1 MLGVEWDQMSQPTFS
16 KGRKSLSVVLLPLG
30 SLTDFVT
37 AHESHG
43 VGPVGRL
50 RLMPV
55 VIFSILSSLSVE
67 MWPKRLC
74 HSGLGICLVGGT
86 AAAIAT
92 SDSLR

>member
-1 MLGVEWDQMSQPTFS
+1 MSQPTFS

-50 RLMPV
+50 RNMPV
-55 VIFSILSSLSVE
+55 AIFSILSNLSAKI
-67 MWPKRLC
+67 WPKRLC
-74 HSGLGICLVGGT
+74 HIGLGSCLVDGT
-86 AAAIAT
+86 AAAMAT
-92 SDSLR
+92 